1 MDMQSLRAFLVVTE
15 TGSFSAAAIQ
25 LHLTQP
31 AVSKRIALLE
41 RTIGARLFDRIGR
54 TVNLTE
60 AGRVL
65 IPRARL
71 ILFNIEDSKRAIHN
85 LSGNITGKLALA
97 TSHHIGLWRL
107 PPLLREFSTQ
117 HPDVTL
123 DLHFMDSEIAHE
135 LILQGNLEI
144 GVITLAPSPH
154 ERLQS
159 IPIWNDRLIF
169 IVANEHPL
177 AQRDL
182 LTLEELAE
190 FPAIL
195 PDLSTYTGRIVQNL
209 FHKQNL
215 NLRISMSTNYLETI
229 KMLISIGLGWSVLP
243 VTMLDEKFHA
253 LVVEDVHIKRDLGY
267 IYHIHRTISNAGMA
281 FIEMLKTA
289 RDIDYPNSKN

>member
-1 MDMQSLRAFLVVTE
+1 MDTDSLRAFLVITE

-41 RTIGARLFDRIGR
+41 RKIGAKLFDRIGR

-60 AGRVL
+60 AGRELV
-65 IPRARL
+65 PRARD
-71 ILFNIEDSKRAIHN
+71 ILFNIEDTRRAIHN
-85 LSGNITGKLALA
+85 LSGNITGELALA

-107 PPLLREFSTQ
+107 PPLLQEFSRQ
-117 HPDVTL
+117 HPDVAL
-123 DLHFMDSEIAHE
+123 DLHFMDSEAAHE

-154 ERLQS
+154 ARLQS

-169 IVANEHPL
+169 IVSSGHPL
-177 AQRDL
+177 AQRDTI
-182 LTLEELAE
+182 TLEELAE

-195 PDLSTYTGRIVQNL
+195 PDLSTFTGRIVQSL
-209 FHKQNL
+209 FNDRKLNL
-215 NLRISMSTNYLETI
+215 NISMTTNYLETI

-243 VTMLDEKFHA
+243 VTMLDSQSHA
-253 LVVEDVHIKRDLGY
+253 LTVEDVYIKRDLGY
-267 IYHIHRTISNAGMA
+267 IYHIHRTISNAGKA
-281 FIEMLKTA
+281 FIEMLESA
-289 RDIDYPNSKN
+289 REIDHPKSVG